1 VHCQY
6 SINVS
11 YPMVQRQ
18 KGSTEPEVLG
28 MGSTGRVNGTGQ
40 DCGAEGTETQHS
52 KALLSSPKELEMT

>member
-1 VHCQY
+1 
-6 SINVS
+6 
-11 YPMVQRQ
+11 MVQRQ